1 LAAKQPRCVMI
12 SAPMNTLIPP
22 PIVTAT
28 LAALM
33 WWINQQL
40 PELQLTGKFNKPLA
54 YVLVLIA
61 LGLMLATVI
70 EFWKLRTT
78 VNPMKPGNTLALAT
92 NGVMRLSRNP
102 IYLGD
107 AILLVAWSIWLG
119 SLVALI
125 ALPIFVIYINRFQI
139 EPEER
144 ALRLK
149 FSTQFERYCNSVRR
163 WI

>member
-1 LAAKQPRCVMI
+1 MI
-12 SAPMNTLIPP
+12 SATMNTLIPP

-28 LAALM
+28 LAAVM
-33 WWINQQL
+33 WWITQQL
-40 PELQLTGKFNKPLA
+40 PELQFRSMFNKPLA

-61 LGLMLATVI
+61 LALMLATVI

-78 VNPMKPGNTLALAT
+78 VNPMKPGNTSELAT
-92 NGVMRLSRNP
+92 AGVMRLSRNP

-107 AILLVAWSIWLG
+107 AILLGAWSFWMSSPI
-119 SLVALI
+119 ALI
-125 ALPIFVIYINRFQI
+125 AMPIFVIYINRFQI

-144 ALRLK
+144 ALRTK
-149 FSTQFERYCNSVRR
+149 FSTQYESYCNSVRR